1 MTCPL
6 QKQLSVSMSHCLM
19 LIIDLLDSIHYC
31 LIIVVKESDNLIIE
45 KTNINYF
52 SDIYSE
58 VIFHL
63 DIEESLMVSY
73 LIIKLN

>member
-19 LIIDLLDSIHYC
+19 LIVDLLDSVQYC
-31 LIIVVKESDNLIIE
+31 LITTMKESGSFIIE
-45 KTNINYF
+45 KTKVNYF
-52 SDIYSE
+52 SDIYFE

-63 DIEESLMVSY
+63 HIEESRMVHISQ
-73 LIIKLN
+73 